1 MEQAKGN
8 YIGPEKKES
17 NYAYKIAPIAAVF
30 EDCLQYFEQSCTI
43 MESNPDAWE
52 FRYPLINGCFSRFR
66 EWGHATKA
74 PSRSLDYALRK
85 SSRLQETTRSLLDD
99 LLVTLHTTRENLQEA
114 TLAPV
119 TPGGPQTL
127 EPSIGYFPV
136 RSGDGERQE
145 SCTASS
151 DSGSSVQQLTEDLEE
166 TVNCLIKLIPALQ
179 DPAPQDIYDGR
190 ASHLEANKD
199 IELAIE
205 MFPKA
210 PSSLIHRLGFS
221 NWKRRQYFESLDSR
235 SHLATLSDSNRKS
248 GLLAN
253 DDEHVHDIGFYTTSN
268 FQTRPNRTGYS
279 QHEISSSPGT
289 LSAGSMSVNDPVF
302 SEQDYFGSRSATSV
316 AESDRLVGQRRYDV
330 PKPPVLLRPGSVF
343 DCPFCGL
350 EIVYGVHIVSTV
362 DWERHVLTDLEPYQ
376 CTFDGCLRADK
387 TFAIKEDWFRHE
399 IENHRLAKVWVCD
412 LCHYEVNEREDIE
425 LHLGEK
431 HKETVT
437 ADNLSAMVLLC
448 ERHSRTASYQ
458 SCPFCGLSKLPSE
471 VLKTHLAD
479 HLEQLALLS
488 IQNSSELHNFH
499 SPQMEN
505 ATAENKVKFALLK
518 DFVQEQCGYFWQPS
532 KEQANN
538 STADSNVQFAED
550 SDDEV
555 VGQDIKFQ
563 WIQPENNSRSQ
574 RPPMQRRGDSWMT
587 KVNTFL
593 EKQDVDQPRPDLWKS
608 KVESFLANQS
618 TEVEPKSEPAVFETI
633 GEPVDHPDQDAAMLP
648 PVFMGPLRPFRT
660 KPPPRNADFVGRE
673 GDLARIH
680 KMLLIPGSIC
690 ILSGT
695 GGVGK
700 TSAAVEYTY
709 RYEDF
714 YSYIFWISAE
724 TAIRCADTYS
734 LIATQFSLAES
745 DTMPDQDRLV
755 TLSRE
760 FLEQT
765 DKRWL
770 LIFDNVYKW
779 TDIQDYLP
787 IDPCSTQGSVLLT
800 ARNCELI
807 NSAKCQIMEL
817 GALSLDEGRQMLLLS
832 TQPSLD
838 LDKLRSHPEYKLAGE
853 IASLAEKLPL
863 ALAHI
868 AGYIQVSGCT
878 LTDFVQLWNERR
890 RSTRNSTHM
899 VSPLIL
905 STDKALETVWNIGL
919 REVTSDARELLN
931 ILAFLDSEMI
941 QRKLLVGE
949 HGEPSLDFLHSDQA
963 FRYKRMITEL
973 NRRRLITVQSQDDE
987 EVLGIHRSL
996 QQKILQ
1002 DLGKDP
1008 QRREEVFAQAFALIR
1023 KRFPLPSPIQ
1033 VPEPEKWPAC
1043 KEYLPHVL
1051 HLQKVVM
1058 EYLPSIQPSVA
1069 LTRLLSDG
1077 GINLWERGMT
1087 SEGLRLLR
1095 SAEALLDKLACQE
1108 DQLRANIHVIIAL
1121 LVQDDGLSHIAES
1134 RDRISKALQIRKI
1147 YKEQTPVGSY
1157 TRNDDILL
1165 HNAWSDY
1172 GCVLLQYDKYEEAE
1186 PIFRQC
1192 LSKYREWGSEEELPY
1207 EYYKFNHHTAHCRM
1221 YHHDF
1226 AEAIRLAQEGLRCIT
1241 LATGQSSVTNKT
1253 RFDLACI
1260 FLQSGD
1266 LQQALDLHKS
1276 VLEANLRQHGKF
1288 NFLTLQSYY
1297 TVGALCAYSGSLIDA
1312 ERWMRKALTLSQS
1325 RPMSWSEAAVART
1338 EFHLSQ
1344 VLHEQG
1350 KDLGEAEAL
1359 ASRAKVALT
1368 RLLPLADPLGDVDVG
1383 DELAL
1388 FDHLQPVFDGRF
1400 TGRALLK
1407 YVSKNI

>member
-1 MEQAKGN
+1 MEAAKGG
-8 YIGPEKKES
+8 YSGPEKEES

-30 EDCLQYFEQSCTI
+30 EDCLQYFEQTCNI

-52 FRYPLINGCFSRFR
+52 LKFALIDGCFSRFR

-99 LLVTLHTTRENLQEA
+99 LHGTLRTIRESLQEA
-114 TLAPV
+114 TLPPV
-119 TPGGPQTL
+119 TPAGPQAL
-127 EPSIGYFPV
+127 DPSVDYFPV
-136 RSGDGERQE
+136 QSSDGERHV
-145 SCTASS
+145 SSRASS
-151 DSGSSVQQLTEDLEE
+151 DSGSSIQQLTEDLDE
-166 TVNCLIKLIPALQ
+166 TVKCLVQLIPALQ
-179 DPAPQDIYDGR
+179 DPAPQDVYDGR
-190 ASHLEANKD
+190 ATHLEANKD
-199 IELAIE
+199 IELAIK

-210 PSSLIHRLGFS
+210 PSSLTRRLGFS

-235 SHLATLSDSNRKS
+235 PHPARHSDSKTKGIIS
-248 GLLAN
+248 AN
-253 DDEHVHDIGFYTTSN
+253 DYDHVHDIGFYTTSN
-268 FQTRPNRTGYS
+268 IINRPNRIGYS
-279 QHEISSSPGT
+279 QHELSSSPGA
-289 LSAGSMSVNDPVF
+289 LSAGPMSVNDSVF

-316 AESDRLVGQRRYDV
+316 AESDHLTGQRRYDV
-330 PKPPVLLRPGSVF
+330 PRPPVLLRPGSSF
-343 DCPFCGL
+343 DCPFCGQ
-350 EIVYGVHIVSTV
+350 EIIFGVQIASMA
-362 DWERHVLTDLEPYQ
+362 DWDRHVLRDLEPYQ

-387 TFAIKEDWFRHE
+387 TFGIMEDWFRHE
-399 IENHRLAKVWVCD
+399 VENHRLATVWVCD
-412 LCHYEVNEREDIE
+412 SCNYEVNEREDIE
-425 LHLGEK
+425 LHLSEK
-431 HKETVT
+431 HKEIVT
-437 ADNLSAMVLLC
+437 SENLSAMVLLS
-448 ERHSRTASYQ
+448 ERHSGAAVSYQ
-458 SCPFCGLSKLPSE
+458 CCPFCGLSKLSSE
-471 VLKTHLAD
+471 VLKTHVAD

-488 IQNSSELHNFH
+488 VQTDSESQSFYPLQFGN
-499 SPQMEN
+499 
-505 ATAENKVKFALLK
+505 TAAESKVKFTLLK
-518 DFVQEQCGYFWQPS
+518 EFVQEQRGYFWQTS

-538 STADSNVQFAED
+538 STADSAVQFAED
-550 SDDEV
+550 SDDEA

-563 WIQPENNSRSQ
+563 RVQPEINSRSQ
-574 RPPMQRRGDSWMT
+574 RPPLQRRGDSWMT

-593 EKQDVDQPRPDLWKS
+593 EKQDAEHPRPDFWKS
-608 KVESFLANQS
+608 KVESFLEMQS
-618 TEVEPKSEPAVFETI
+618 TQGEPQAETTAFARI
-633 GEPVDHPDQDAAMLP
+633 GETADYPDQDAALLLP
-648 PVFMGPLRPFRT
+648 ILSGPMRPFRT
-660 KPPPRNADFVGRE
+660 KPPPRNVDFVGRE

-680 KMLLIPGSIC
+680 KMLQIPGSIC

-709 RYEDF
+709 RYEDS

-724 TAIRCADTYS
+724 TAISCADTYS
-734 LIATQFSLAES
+734 LIATQFNLAEN

-765 DKRWL
+765 EKRWL
-770 LIFDNVYKW
+770 LIFDNVYRW
-779 TDIQDYLP
+779 SDVQEYLP
-787 IDPCSTQGSVLLT
+787 LDPCNTHGSVLIT
-800 ARNCELI
+800 ARNSELI
-807 NSAKCQIMEL
+807 TSVECQTMEL
-817 GALSLDEGRQMLLLS
+817 AALSLDEGRQMLLMS
-832 TQPSLD
+832 MQPSLD
-838 LDKLRSHPEYKLAGE
+838 LGHLRSHPEYKLAGE

-890 RSTRNSTHM
+890 GSTRSSTH
-899 VSPLIL
+899 VANPLML

-919 REVTSDARELLN
+919 REVTTDARELLN

-949 HGEPSLDFLHSDQA
+949 HKEPSLDFLHSDQA
-963 FRYKRMITEL
+963 FRYKRMIVEL
-973 NRRRLITVQSQDDE
+973 NRRRLITVQNQDDE
-987 EVLGIHRSL
+987 EILSIHRSL

-1008 QRREEVFAQAFALIR
+1008 QRREDVFAQAFALIR

-1058 EYLPSIQPSVA
+1058 EYLPSIKPSVA

-1087 SEGLRLLR
+1087 TEGLRLLR
-1095 SAEALLDKLACQE
+1095 SAEVQLDKLACGE

-1121 LVQDDGLSHIAES
+1121 LVQDDGLGHIAES
-1134 RDRISKALQIRKI
+1134 RDRISKALQIRKT
-1147 YKEQTPVGSY
+1147 YKDQTPAGNY
-1157 TRNDDILL
+1157 TREDDILL

-1186 PIFRQC
+1186 VIFRQC
-1192 LSKYREWGSEEELPY
+1192 LSKYHEWGSEEELPY

-1226 AEAIRLAQEGLRCIT
+1226 AEAIRLAEEGLRCIT
-1241 LATGQSSVTNKT
+1241 LATGQSSATNKT
-1253 RFDLACI
+1253 KYDLACI
-1260 FLQSGD
+1260 VLQSGD
-1266 LQQALDLHKS
+1266 TQRALDLHKS

-1297 TVGALCAYSGSLIDA
+1297 TVGALCAYSGSLVDA

-1325 RPMSWSEAAVART
+1325 RPGSWPEAAVART

-1350 KDLGEAEAL
+1350 KDLEEAEAL
-1359 ASRAKVALT
+1359 DTRAKATLA
-1368 RLLPLADPLGDVDVG
+1368 RLLPLVDPLGEVDAG

-1400 TGRALLK
+1400 TGRALL
-1407 YVSKNI
+1407 